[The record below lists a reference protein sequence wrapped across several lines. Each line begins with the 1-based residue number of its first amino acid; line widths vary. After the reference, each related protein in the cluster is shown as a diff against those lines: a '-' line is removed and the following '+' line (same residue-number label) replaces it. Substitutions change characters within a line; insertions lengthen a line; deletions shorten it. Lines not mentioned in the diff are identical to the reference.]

1 MIDGA
6 TGSRTV
12 SETDVVVIGA
22 GIAGLCAAGELVRAG
37 RRVIVLEKSRGVGGR
52 MATRRVGAAVCD
64 HGAQF
69 FTVRGRGFE
78 GLVRDA
84 AADGAVAVWCHGFT
98 RNAAPAAGDG
108 HPRWRGATGMTD
120 LPKRLAALATTEGSS
135 GRCVIRTASR
145 AVAVGP
151 SGVKGDG
158 HRVDVMLEASD
169 GAPVEG
175 LSARGAL
182 LTTPVPQSL
191 DLLAAAGVALDPA
204 TGDRLATVG
213 YDPCFALMVV
223 LDRPSLVPP
232 PGGMQ
237 FDVDEGAV
245 VAWIADNQQKGI
257 SAVPALTVHATGRFS
272 REHFDAPPADVERIL
287 LEHARPWI
295 DGDPA
300 RVVVATSLQRWKFA
314 LPTTVVAEPLVAVS
328 DAPPIACC
336 GDAFAGP
343 RVEGAASSGMA
354 AARWIDHALAAVAD
368 GRAP

>member
-6 TGSRTV
+6 TGSRPV
-12 SETDVVVIGA
+12 SETDVIVIGA

-78 GLVRDA
+78 GLVQDA
-84 AADGAVAVWCHGFT
+84 AADGTVAVWCHGFT
-98 RNAAPAAGDG
+98 RDAAPAAGDG

-120 LPKRLAALATTEGSS
+120 LPKRLAALATTAGSS
-135 GRCVIRTASR
+135 GRCVIQTASR

-151 SGVKGDG
+151 SGVNGDG
-158 HRVDVMLEASD
+158 RRVEVMLEAAD
-169 GAPVEG
+169 GAPVEA

-182 LTTPVPQSL
+182 LTAPVPQSL
-191 DLLAAAGVALDPA
+191 DLLAAGGVALDPA
-204 TGDRLATVG
+204 AGARLATVG

-232 PGGMQ
+232 PGGIQ
-237 FDVDEGAV
+237 FDVDEGGV

-272 REHFDAPPADVERIL
+272 RGHFDAPPADVERIL

-314 LPTTVVAEPLVAVS
+314 LPTTIVSEPLVAVS
-328 DAPPIACC
+328 DTPPIACC

-354 AARWIDHALAAVAD
+354 AARWIDRVLATVAD
-368 GRAP
+368 VGAP